1 MATGYFP
8 FLGQTPS
15 LSAVLTT
22 YASISAF
29 MMVIR
34 TVLNEMIP
42 RPMREFISSKLSE
55 FLHFNFYNEFT
66 FIVEQRWEAVISETY
81 KAAEVYLPTII
92 GTSTDSLLVGSNDTR
107 NSTAVPKLA
116 VPVGAKIID
125 NFEGMR
131 LQWSLHM
138 KEARKYYNSD
148 RKYYHLTC
156 KKTDRDRVLENYFPY
171 IARKAQK
178 ILETRQILN
187 IYTYDHEDSSWNS
200 AVFQHPSTFD
210 TLAMDADLKKFVI
223 DDLDTFVN
231 RKGFFDNVG
240 RAWKRGYL
248 LYGPPGTGKSSL
260 VAAIANYLKYHVY
273 DLQLQSVK
281 SDADLRN
288 VLTSTTNR
296 SIILIEDIDCNETA
310 SHDRGRRSSSPDKEK
325 ETKKVFL
332 DPGATLS
339 GMLNFI
345 DGLWSSCGEERIIIF
360 TTNHK
365 ERLDPALLRPGR
377 MDVHIEM
384 GYCNP
389 SGFRMLAKTY
399 LGIKDHAL
407 FGRVDELIK
416 KVDISPAEMA
426 LHLMKSYD
434 PTIALESLVEVLDK
448 KVIEETDKRD
458 NKDEIEVA
466 KE

>member
-1 MATGYFP
+1 MATGYFS
-8 FLGQTPS
+8 FSGQTPS

-29 MMVIR
+29 IMVIR
-34 TVLNEMIP
+34 TILNEVIP
-42 RPMREFISSKLSE
+42 RRMREFISSKLSE
-55 FLHFNFYNEFT
+55 YFLFNFSNEFT
-66 FIVEQRWEAVISETY
+66 FIIEQRWEGVISETY
-81 KAAEVYLPTII
+81 KAAEVYLPTIV
-92 GTSTDSLLVGSNDTR
+92 GTSADSLLVGSNNTR

-125 NFEGMR
+125 NFEGMK
-131 LQWSLHM
+131 LQWSIHM
-138 KEARKYYNSD
+138 KEAKKYYYND
-148 RKYYHLTC
+148 KKYYHMTV

-178 ILETRQILN
+178 ILEARQILN
-187 IYTYDHEDSSWNS
+187 IYTYDHKHSSWNS

-281 SDADLRN
+281 SDAELRN
-288 VLTSTTNR
+288 VLTTTSNR
-296 SIILIEDIDCNETA
+296 SIILIEDIDCNETV
-310 SHDRGRRSSSPDKEK
+310 SHDRVRRSSSLDKEK
-325 ETKKVFL
+325 ETEKVSL

-345 DGLWSSCGEERIIIF
+345 DGLWSSCGEERIIIV

-426 LHLMKSYD
+426 LHLMKSHD
-434 PTIALESLVEVLDK
+434 PTIALESLVEFLDK
-448 KVIEETDKRD
+448 KAIEETAKRD
-458 NKDEIEVA
+458 DKDEIEIA

>member
-8 FLGQTPS
+8 FLGQTSS

-55 FLHFNFYNEFT
+55 YLHFNFYNEFT

-92 GTSTDSLLVGSNDTR
+92 GNSTDSLLVGSNDTR

-178 ILETRQILN
+178 ILDARQILN

-210 TLAMDADLKKFVI
+210 TLAMDADLKKFVESRLKSI
-223 DDLDTFVN
+223 LE
-231 RKGFFDNVG
+231 RVG
-240 RAWKRGYL
+240 RLNSIRFQDPRFNDHDVAVWLDLIKIL
-248 LYGPPGTGKSSL
+248 EKVWTMKHQCAGKS
-260 VAAIANYLKYHVY
+260 
-273 DLQLQSVK
+273 
-281 SDADLRN
+281 
-288 VLTSTTNR
+288 
-296 SIILIEDIDCNETA
+296 
-310 SHDRGRRSSSPDKEK
+310 
-325 ETKKVFL
+325 
-332 DPGATLS
+332 
-339 GMLNFI
+339 
-345 DGLWSSCGEERIIIF
+345 W
-360 TTNHK
+360 
-365 ERLDPALLRPGR
+365 
-377 MDVHIEM
+377 
-384 GYCNP
+384 
-389 SGFRMLAKTY
+389 
-399 LGIKDHAL
+399 
-407 FGRVDELIK
+407 
-416 KVDISPAEMA
+416 
-426 LHLMKSYD
+426 
-434 PTIALESLVEVLDK
+434 
-448 KVIEETDKRD
+448 
-458 NKDEIEVA
+458 
-466 KE
+466 

>member
-1 MATGYFP
+1 MATGYFS
-8 FLGQTPS
+8 FSGQTPS

-34 TVLNEMIP
+34 TILNEVIP
-42 RPMREFISSKLSE
+42 RRMREFISSKLSE
-55 FLHFNFYNEFT
+55 YFLFNFSNEFT
-66 FIVEQRWEAVISETY
+66 FIIEQRWEAVISETY
-81 KAAEVYLPTII
+81 KAAEVYLPTIV
-92 GTSTDSLLVGSNDTR
+92 GASTDSLLVGSNNTR

-116 VPVGAKIID
+116 
-125 NFEGMR
+125 
-131 LQWSLHM
+131 
-138 KEARKYYNSD
+138 
-148 RKYYHLTC
+148 
-156 KKTDRDRVLENYFPY
+156 
-171 IARKAQK
+171 AQK
-178 ILETRQILN
+178 ILEARQTIN
-187 IYTYDHEDSSWNS
+187 IYTYDHKHSSWQS
-200 AVFQHPSTFD
+200 AVFQHPSTID
-210 TLAMDADLKKFVI
+210 TMAMDADLKKFII

-260 VAAIANYLKYHVY
+260 VAAIANYMKYNVY

-288 VLTSTTNR
+288 VLTTTTNR
-296 SIILIEDIDCNETA
+296 SIILIEDIDCNETVL
-310 SHDRGRRSSSPDKEK
+310 HDRGRRSASPDKEK
-325 ETKKVFL
+325 ETENVSL

-345 DGLWSSCGEERIIIF
+345 DGLWSSCGEERIIIV

-426 LHLMKSYD
+426 LHLMKSDD
-434 PTIALESLVEVLDK
+434 PTIALESLVEFWTRK
-448 KVIEETDKRD
+448 Y
-458 NKDEIEVA
+458 
-466 KE
+466 

>member
-1 MATGYFP
+1 MATGYYSFSN
-8 FLGQTPS
+8 QTPS

-42 RPMREFISSKLSE
+42 KTMREFISSKLSE
-55 FLHFNFYNEFT
+55 YWVFNFSNKFT
-66 FIVEQRWEAVISETY
+66 FIIEQRWEAVISETY
-81 KAAEVYLPTII
+81 KAAEVYLPTIV
-92 GTSTDSLLVGSNDTR
+92 GDSSDSLLVGSNDTR
-107 NSTAVPKLA
+107 NSTAVPKVA
-116 VPVGAKIID
+116 VPVEAKIID
-125 NFEGMR
+125 NFEGMK
-131 LQWSLHM
+131 LQWSLHL
-138 KEARKYYNSD
+138 KEGKKYYYND
-148 RKYYHLTC
+148 KKYYHLTC
-156 KKTDRDRVLENYFPY
+156 KKADRDRVLENYFPY

-178 ILETRQILN
+178 ILEGRQILN

-210 TLAMDADLKKFVI
+210 TLAMDADLKKFII

-231 RKGFFDNVG
+231 RKGFFDRVG

-288 VLTSTTNR
+288 VLTTTTNR

-310 SHDRGRRSSSPDKEK
+310 SHDRGRRSPSQDKEK
-325 ETKKVFL
+325 ETKVFL

-426 LHLMKSYD
+426 LHLMKSDD
-434 PTIALESLVEVLDK
+434 PTIALESLVEFLDK
-448 KVIEETDKRD
+448 KVIEETAKRD
-458 NKDEIEVA
+458 GKDEIEVA